1 MDKCKKCGAELKENQ
16 KFCSECGTPVNQ
28 KCVCRKCGIELEPE
42 TKFCPECG
50 TNQTVSASF
59 SESFTT
65 LQKIN
70 FEKVSKEFYTSTN
83 WERLLS
89 LITPVYEKHPENE
102 EVFYYYLQI
111 LIESDLEAAK
121 DAVSS
126 LNDELFEVCC
136 AKFDIAIK
144 ENNLPKAENI
154 LEKAESKWN
163 DNKILKYKR
172 ALFLLTLG
180 AKEEND
186 DCIAD
191 ALALLA
197 SIENPTDKREER
209 ENSKSFNVIDYEEL
223 CDLEFVPELIKKIAE
238 HGNSEGQKQLGNMYF
253 NGTGVEQ
260 DSKEAVKWFRKSA
273 EQGDDSGQVDLG
285 NMYFNGKGV
294 EQDYKEAV
302 KWFRKAA
309 EQGSY
314 RGQYALGTMYYL
326 GTGVEKNYAEAVKW
340 YRKAAEHGNFIAM
353 ELLGSLFEHGKGV
366 EQDYKEAV
374 KWYRKAAEHG
384 NFIAMKLLGSMFEQG
399 KGVEQDYEE
408 AVKWY
413 KKAAEQGNSIGQFH
427 LGSMYENGRGV
438 EQDEEEAV
446 KWFRKSAEQ
455 GYITSKEALER
466 LADQGI
472 LEAEQALEDLENS

>member
-70 FEKVSKEFYTSTN
+70 FEKVSKEFYTSEN

-102 EVFYYYLQI
+102 EVLYYYLQI

-144 ENNLPKAENI
+144 ENNLPEAENI

-197 SIENPTDKREER
+197 SMENPADKREKR
-209 ENSKSFNVIDYEEL
+209 ENAKSFNLIKDKNLY
-223 CDLEFVPELIKKIAE
+223 DLEFVPELIKKIAE
-238 HGNSEGQKQLGNMYF
+238 QGDSIAQVLLGEMYDCGF
-253 NGTGVEQ
+253 GVE
-260 DSKEAVKWFRKSA
+260 
-273 EQGDDSGQVDLG
+273 L
-285 NMYFNGKGV
+285 
-294 EQDYKEAV
+294 DYE
-302 KWFRKAA
+302 
-309 EQGSY
+309 
-314 RGQYALGTMYYL
+314 
-326 GTGVEKNYAEAVKW
+326 EAVKW
-340 YRKAAEHGNFIAM
+340 YRKSAEQGNPSGQW
-353 ELLGSLFEHGKGV
+353 LLGVMYDCGYGV
-366 EQDYKEAV
+366 EQDYEEAV
-374 KWYRKAAEHG
+374 KWYRKSAEQG
-384 NFIAMKLLGSMFEQG
+384 NSSGQYLLGWMYQRGNGVEQDYEEAVKWYRKSAEQGNPHGQYNLGSKFEQG

-413 KKAAEQGNSIGQFH
+413 KKAAEKGH
-427 LGSMYENGRGV
+427 P
-438 EQDEEEAV
+438 DEP
-446 KWFRKSAEQ
+446 
-455 GYITSKEALER
+455 KEALER

-472 LEAEQALEDLENS
+472 WEAKKALEDLENS